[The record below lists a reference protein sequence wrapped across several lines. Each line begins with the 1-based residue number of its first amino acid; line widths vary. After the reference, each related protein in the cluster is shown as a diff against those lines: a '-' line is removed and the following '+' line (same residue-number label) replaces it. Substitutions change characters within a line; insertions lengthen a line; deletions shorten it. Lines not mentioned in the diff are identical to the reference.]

1 MISNTIIILYMV
13 VILLLCVLIGITIIK
28 SNSKR
33 NSTPEEFLNLLTILS
48 SQIQSELD
56 SYDSDIFQSKGS
68 ITNNN
73 FDVYYRDITSRILKN
88 INPNLIKDLS
98 YYYTEDAVYRF
109 TSRSVRDYLVTKIN
123 RIHYNKSTKE

>member
-33 NSTPEEFLNLLTILS
+33 NSTPEDFLNLLTILS

-109 TSRSVRDYLVTKIN
+109 IGRSVRDYLVTKI
-123 RIHYNKSTKE
+123 KGTL

>member
-1 MISNTIIILYMV
+1 MTPTIVIVLYMV
-13 VILLLCVLIGITIIK
+13 IILLLCVLIGITIMK
-28 SNSKR
+28 SNR
-33 NSTPEEFLNLLTILS
+33 RNNSTPEEFLNLLTILS

-56 SYDSDIFQSKGS
+56 SYDSDIFQTKGS

-109 TSRSVRDYLVTKIN
+109 IGRSVRDYLVTKI
-123 RIHYNKSTKE
+123 KGTL

>member
-48 SQIQSELD
+48 SQIQSEFD
-56 SYDSDIFQSKGS
+56 SYD
-68 ITNNN
+68 
-73 FDVYYRDITSRILKN
+73 
-88 INPNLIKDLS
+88 
-98 YYYTEDAVYRF
+98 
-109 TSRSVRDYLVTKIN
+109 
-123 RIHYNKSTKE
+123 

>member
-33 NSTPEEFLNLLTILS
+33 NSTPEESLNLLTILS

-109 TSRSVRDYLVTKIN
+109 IGRSVRDYLVTKI
-123 RIHYNKSTKE
+123 KGTL

>member
-109 TSRSVRDYLVTKIN
+109 I
-123 RIHYNKSTKE
+123 